1 MFARHEKFDKF
12 CLFFLSVIFSP
23 RTWQKKRNE
32 KEEQYRFFGF
42 LFHSVIRMTILIRL
56 PEKTTRKKRET
67 SKKTQKFIPV
77 NQPKFFWSLFGLGYR
92 SSTLSL
98 YIKISRSSTIEVKPL
113 CVSSKVCFNFNFIFL
128 FFFLQEVNLII
139 IEMNKLEWSD

>member
-1 MFARHEKFDKF
+1 MKNLTNFACFFFR
-12 CLFFLSVIFSP
+12 LFSHLEHG
-23 RTWQKKRNE
+23 KKRNE

-56 PEKTTRKKRET
+56 PEKQPEKKERDI
-67 SKKTQKFIPV
+67 KKNTKIHSR
-77 NQPKFFWSLFGLGYR
+77 QPKFFWSLFGLGYR